1 MDKKYFNIAGPCIPG
16 QHYMLPPLERA
27 LEMAS
32 GRERLDL
39 CVHYQGGR
47 YPIELKIRYSEQT
60 YAQGQDQLAEY
71 LDTLGC
77 DEGWLLVFDR
87 RPNVAWNEKIF
98 WRTAQR
104 DGKTIHIVGC

>member
-1 MDKKYFNIAGPCIPG
+1 
-16 QHYMLPPLERA
+16 
-27 LEMAS
+27 MAS

-39 CVHYQGGR
+39 CVHYQGWR